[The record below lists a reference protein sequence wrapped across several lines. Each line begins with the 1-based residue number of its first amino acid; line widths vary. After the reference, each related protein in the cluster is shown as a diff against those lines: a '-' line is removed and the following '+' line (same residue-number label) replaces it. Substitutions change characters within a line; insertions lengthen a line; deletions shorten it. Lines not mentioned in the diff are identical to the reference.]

1 MEERRR
7 ISTDAQAFE
16 EALRR
21 VLSDEELVKRFWHRG
36 YDELTNHAGNNASSE
51 AAAIRNAWDAAWS
64 AARALD
70 ALAAALRLVG
80 THEALYNASEAAG
93 AAETMREWAGTMA
106 GNK

>member
-1 MEERRR
+1 MALEVLGGLIAHQLEGVATLDHGL
-7 ISTDAQAFE
+7 SFGGETFE
-16 EALRR
+16 VHRLHLR
-21 VLSDEELVKRFWHRG
+21 
-36 YDELTNHAGNNASSE
+36 
-51 AAAIRNAWDAAWS
+51 AI
-64 AARALD
+64 LF